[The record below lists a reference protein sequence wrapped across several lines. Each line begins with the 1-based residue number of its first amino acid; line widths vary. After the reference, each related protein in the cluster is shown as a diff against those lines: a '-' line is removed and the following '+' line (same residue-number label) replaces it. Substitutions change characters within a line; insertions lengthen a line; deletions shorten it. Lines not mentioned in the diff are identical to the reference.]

1 MINLGTCDDDD
12 RGEDDSLKCGAT
24 LKSRKGTV
32 RGVKNRVRQGIATFL
47 RDKSKKVRNKLP
59 VFLLAIP
66 FCREC
71 HIRIVRIC
79 AKHKF
84 HLLLGPKTLDES
96 HKLPTLWSSRS

>member
-59 VFLLAIP
+59 YSCWP
-66 FCREC
+66 
-71 HIRIVRIC
+71 
-79 AKHKF
+79 
-84 HLLLGPKTLDES
+84 S
-96 HKLPTLWSSRS
+96 HSAGSLI

>member
-59 VFLLAIP
+59 YS
-66 FCREC
+66 C
-71 HIRIVRIC
+71 
-79 AKHKF
+79 
-84 HLLLGPKTLDES
+84 
-96 HKLPTLWSSRS
+96 WSSHSYKNSTYLC